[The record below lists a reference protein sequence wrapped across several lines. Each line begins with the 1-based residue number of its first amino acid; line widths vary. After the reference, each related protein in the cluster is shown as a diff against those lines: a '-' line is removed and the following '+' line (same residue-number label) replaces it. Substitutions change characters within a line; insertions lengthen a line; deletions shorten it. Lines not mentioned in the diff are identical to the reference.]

1 MEKES
6 KLVQNWRLHHSS
18 LLTPGLQMESLQRDG
33 RRSRRGGRP
42 GLEILFISGTALRAK
57 KNQGAKKTRSKTR
70 GKGKRKEKGE
80 EGKEGV
86 KQTVFWLPRF
96 TNFWLSNH
104 MNRLEEKERQ
114 LFWLSKS
121 IISEPKKGW
130 KGSLRRKKK

>member
-1 MEKES
+1 M
-6 KLVQNWRLHHSS
+6 NWHIFCHFYAF
-18 LLTPGLQMESLQRDG
+18 DAFNVYHCA
-33 RRSRRGGRP
+33 
-42 GLEILFISGTALRAK
+42 GLEILYISGTALRAK
-57 KNQGAKKTRSKTR
+57 KNQGAKKTRSKRR

>member
-1 MEKES
+1 MAKMI
-6 KLVQNWRLHHSS
+6 Q
-18 LLTPGLQMESLQRDG
+18 GADQAA
-33 RRSRRGGRP
+33 
-42 GLEILFISGTALRAK
+42 GLEILYISGTAFRAK

>member
-1 MEKES
+1 M
-6 KLVQNWRLHHSS
+6 
-18 LLTPGLQMESLQRDG
+18 
-33 RRSRRGGRP
+33 
-42 GLEILFISGTALRAK
+42 
-57 KNQGAKKTRSKTR
+57 
-70 GKGKRKEKGE
+70 GE
-80 EGKEGV
+80 REGV
-86 KQTVFWLPRF
+86 KKEKEGAKQPVFWLPRF